1 MIFGALPM
9 GCAVGADMT
18 FTKQSLPPIL
28 RWAGSKRRLLPELIA
43 QIPERFSR
51 YIEPFSGSAC
61 LFFAIR
67 PHTAILGDLNS
78 ELIDAYKTLRAHPFL
93 TWRELTGMPNES
105 DFYYKIRD
113 VDPTQLLPIKKAA
126 RFIFLNRHCFN
137 GVYRTNR
144 AGKFNVPMGTRLGT
158 MPDQRHFN
166 RCAYALRNADL
177 MDNDFE
183 SVVSRARAGD
193 FIYLDPPYAK
203 VNARQRGEYGYSSF
217 NVPDLSRL
225 DQSLQKIHTKK
236 ASFLLSYADC
246 PEIDIIRG
254 RWFSKTIQVRR
265 HVAGF
270 HTHRCTVSEVLIS
283 NRPIKKSPVPK

>member
-1 MIFGALPM
+1 MFFGALPM

-43 QIPERFSR
+43 QIPEKFSR

-113 VDPTQLLPIKKAA
+113 VDPTHYFPSRRQRVSFFSTAIASTEFIEQTERENLTCQWGLAWEQCPI
-126 RFIFLNRHCFN
+126 RD
-137 GVYRTNR
+137 TS
-144 AGKFNVPMGTRLGT
+144 T
-158 MPDQRHFN
+158 D
-166 RCAYALRNADL
+166 AL
-177 MDNDFE
+177 M
-183 SVVSRARAGD
+183 
-193 FIYLDPPYAK
+193 PYAMRISWITILKAWFLVLLCYK
-203 VNARQRGEYGYSSF
+203 VDSS
-217 NVPDLSRL
+217 
-225 DQSLQKIHTKK
+225 I
-236 ASFLLSYADC
+236 
-246 PEIDIIRG
+246 
-254 RWFSKTIQVRR
+254 
-265 HVAGF
+265 
-270 HTHRCTVSEVLIS
+270 
-283 NRPIKKSPVPK
+283 